1 MTYHH
6 LLESFEGSRTCALCS
21 LEEGAM
27 RRYFDSILYESV
39 TDPAIRAELRTA
51 HGYCSV
57 HAHYL
62 VSLRAAFDTAILYQD
77 EIEDMITL
85 SDRLL
90 EGRAP
95 KQSLAQKLKGR
106 GPDEEIEPAWLR
118 HDRCPACR
126 IHEETQGRY
135 VGALVDSLE
144 EEEMRKAFSN
154 GSGVCLP
161 HLRLLLKR
169 TRGEETRRLI
179 LDRQKRILVGLRG
192 ELAELCRKFDYRFT
206 DEKVGEERDSWRRA
220 VLLVNGS
227 PLSFPR

>member
-6 LLESFEGSRTCALCS
+6 LLDSFEGARTCALCS
-21 LEEGAM
+21 LEEEAL

-39 TDPAIRAELRTA
+39 TDPAIRADLRRA

-62 VSLRAAFDTAILYQD
+62 ISLRAAFDTAILYQD
-77 EIEDMITL
+77 EIEDMIALT
-85 SDRLL
+85 DRLD
-90 EGRAP
+90 EGRPP
-95 KQSLAQKLKGR
+95 KRSFTRRFRQDT
-106 GPDEEIEPAWLR
+106 PDAEIEETWLR

-126 IHEETQGRY
+126 IHAETQERY
-135 VGALVDSLE
+135 VGALVESLE
-144 EEEMRKAFSN
+144 EETMRKAFSG

-169 TRGEETRRLI
+169 ARSEGVRRLI
-179 LDRQKRILVGLRG
+179 LDRQKRVLVGLKG
-192 ELAELCRKFDYRFT
+192 ELEELCRKFDYRFT
-206 DEKVGEERDSWRRA
+206 DEEVGEERDSWRRA

-227 PLSFPR
+227 PLSFPS